1 MGYKKVRNYDDS
13 WIIYGANPDLPANNV
28 TYFDFVKVNAA
39 MKTLGALE
47 KRVAALEP
55 KK

>member
-1 MGYKKVRNYDDS
+1 VS
-13 WIIYGANPDLPANNV
+13 
-28 TYFDFVKVNAA
+28 YFDFVKVNAA
-39 MKTLGALE
+39 MKKLEALE